1 MHIAY
6 ATAPGSAH
14 VNPGQPGKTNNQD
27 AVLHRTTARGSIT
40 VACDGCGSQPHSGT
54 GADIGSYLIA
64 QVLEKHLA
72 TAAVLELDWERVT
85 KDVTKALRAAA
96 GLFVLNDSLSAF
108 EQTVVERFL
117 FTAMVCIV
125 DGDTAIVAAFG
136 DGVVVAD
143 DEVTILTPLVL
154 NSPPYLGYLLL
165 TQTAY
170 HTDELK
176 PHLGFQIVKTVA
188 LSSLEKGLIVGTDGL
203 KDLVDEDLH
212 HPALVQ
218 PKSLQ
223 RWLNAQTMERISGG
237 AFIAGKCPD
246 DVTLVI
252 IRTDAAQQRLFES
265 KREVAELKQRVTR
278 LDASVVELTEQWER
292 TRIAREA
299 AEARV
304 GTLEQELETLTTR
317 AKEADVLSGAM
328 SDLERE
334 IGALRGRIK
343 RAHSP
348 LMETLDRFFGRLR
361 RSGSGN
367 GQTSTS
373 IPVRV
378 GSHAGRAFPEDP
390 IYRGY
395 QHQGRRR

>member
-1 MHIAY
+1 MHVAF

-27 AVLHRTTARGSIT
+27 AVVARTTPNGSIT

-54 GADIGSYLIA
+54 GADIGTHLIT
-64 QVLEKHLA
+64 QVLERHLA
-72 TAAVLELDWERVT
+72 TTAVRELDWERVT
-85 KDVTKALRAAA
+85 RDVTKALRAAVE
-96 GLFVLNDSLSAF
+96 LFAPGGSLRAF
-108 EQTVVERFL
+108 EQAVVERFL

-125 DGDTAIVAAFG
+125 EDDTAVVAAFG
-136 DGVVVAD
+136 DGVVVVD
-143 DEVTILTPLVL
+143 DEAIIITPPVL

-165 TQTAY
+165 KDTAY
-170 HTDELK
+170 HTDELRS
-176 PHLGFQIVKTVA
+176 HLGFQVVRTVT
-188 LSSLEKGLIVGTDGL
+188 LSTLEKGLIVGTDGL

-218 PKSLQ
+218 PKALQ
-223 RWLNAQTMERISGG
+223 RWLNAQTTERMSGG
-237 AFIAGKCPD
+237 AFVAGKCPD

-252 IRTDAAQQRLFES
+252 VRTDAAQQRLFES

-292 TRIAREA
+292 TRLAREA

-304 GTLEQELETLTTR
+304 GTLEQELTALTAR

-328 SDLERE
+328 ADLERE
-334 IGALRGRIK
+334 IVGLRGRIK

-361 RSGSGN
+361 RPASGN
-367 GQTSTS
+367 GQSSTS
-373 IPVRV
+373 VRVRV
-378 GSHAGRAFPEDP
+378 GAPTRTSFPEDT
-390 IYRGY
+390 IYRKY
-395 QHQGRRR
+395 SR